1 MQQFTCRARASYAQI
16 MGDKGSWGDRFAQR
30 LTALPTGTK
39 FVISL
44 GLALSTIVP
53 AGLIVSVVDRLLQ
66 SDDQTV
72 HITCGDRDVERRF
85 SREEY
90 ELKSRDLES
99 FAVELCTT

>member
-1 MQQFTCRARASYAQI
+1 
-16 MGDKGSWGDRFAQR
+16 MGDRGSWGDRFAQR

-66 SDDQTV
+66 PDDQTV
-72 HITCGDRDVERRF
+72 HITCGDRDVERSF